1 MKTGIRILTLLMI
14 TIVIAGCSP
23 YGVQSADLLPTGT
36 PLPTMPASCSDPVAI
51 VKALYTAVNA
61 GQYDASLAFFAND
74 ATLSSWAE
82 GINGHHMTEKNY
94 SGIEQLRT
102 ALTNPG
108 LRLNSGQPDT
118 PIYHEDKYKAAG
130 NKVTLMLIPDR
141 VHPDGR
147 PFNPYTI
154 TVIFDGCKIKAMTV
168 VEQVT
173 WL

>member
-1 MKTGIRILTLLMI
+1 MKTGFRIIFLIFSM
-14 TIVIAGCSP
+14 VFSGCSLA
-23 YGVQSADLLPTGT
+23 GVQSASALPKVT
-36 PLPTMPASCSDPVAI
+36 PFPTMPAACSDPVAV
-51 VKALYTAVNA
+51 VKALYTSINS
-61 GQYDASLAFFAND
+61 GQYDASLAFFASD

-82 GINGHHMTEKNY
+82 GINGHHMTEKDY
-94 SGIEQLRT
+94 SGLEQLRT
-102 ALTNPG
+102 AFTNPG
-108 LRLNSGQPDT
+108 LRLNSGQPDS

-147 PFNPYTI
+147 PYNPYTI
-154 TVIFDGCKIKAMTV
+154 TVIFDGCKIKSMTV